1 MSRSLKITRVL
12 LVAAF
17 AAGLTACSGEGDP
30 SAPPTSPAASASA
43 AGSETAPTPTAPA
56 ASASS
61 SGSEAAPTP
70 TTPAASAE
78 PTAEA
83 PGDGAGDTGPAMH
96 LIGSLSASPTQ
107 PGWITVQLDAGDAQ
121 PVMLSPEAVVL
132 DLRGAICDTGA
143 VPHKCTAAQLEK
155 ALKKSGV
162 PYAKVT
168 LKSGVAVRVEELV
181 QE

>member
-17 AAGLTACSGEGDP
+17 AAGLAACSGEGDP
-30 SAPPTSPAASASA
+30 SAPPTAPAASASA
-43 AGSETAPTPTAPA
+43 AGSETV
-56 ASASS
+56 S
-61 SGSEAAPTP
+61 TP

-78 PTAEA
+78 STSEAASSEPTAEE

-96 LIGSLSASPTQ
+96 LIGALSASPTQ

-132 DLRGAICDTGA
+132 DLRGAICDKGA

-181 QE
+181 KE

>member
-30 SAPPTSPAASASA
+30 SAPPTTPAASASA
-43 AGSETAPTPTAPA
+43 AGSETSPTPTAPA

-61 SGSEAAPTP
+61 SGSEAAPTA
-70 TTPAASAE
+70 PAASAE

-96 LIGSLSASPTQ
+96 LIGALSASPTR

-132 DLRGAICDTGA
+132 DLRGAICDTGT

-155 ALKKSGV
+155 ALKKAGV

>member
-17 AAGLTACSGEGDP
+17 AAGLAACSGEGDP
-30 SAPPTSPAASASA
+30 SAPPTAPAASASA
-43 AGSETAPTPTAPA
+43 AGSEAAPTPTAPA

-61 SGSEAAPTP
+61 PGSEAAPTA
-70 TTPAASAE
+70 PAASAE

-83 PGDGAGDTGPAMH
+83 PGDGAGDTGPAMD
-96 LIGSLSASPTQ
+96 LIGALSASPTQ

-132 DLRGAICDTGA
+132 DLRGAICDKGA

-155 ALKKSGV
+155 ALKKGGV

-181 QE
+181 QD

>member
-30 SAPPTSPAASASA
+30 SAPPTTPAASASA
-43 AGSETAPTPTAPA
+43 AGAETASTPTAPA

-61 SGSEAAPTP
+61 SGPA
-70 TTPAASAE
+70 TPAASAE
-78 PTAEA
+78 PTAAA
-83 PGDGAGDTGPAMH
+83 PGDGAGDTGPALD
-96 LIGSLSASPTQ
+96 LIGALSASPTQ
-107 PGWITVQLDAGDAQ
+107 PGWITVQLDAGDSQ

-132 DLRGAICDTGA
+132 DLRGAICDKGA

-155 ALKKSGV
+155 ALKKGGV

-168 LKSGVAVRVEELV
+168 LKNGVAVRIEELV
-181 QE
+181 QK

>member
-30 SAPPTSPAASASA
+30 SAPPAASTTSASA
-43 AGSETAPTPTAPA
+43 AASETAPAEPTAPA

-61 SGSEAAPTP
+61 PGPEAAPTA
-70 TTPAASAE
+70 PAASAE

-96 LIGSLSASPTQ
+96 LIGALSASPTR

-168 LKSGVAVRVEELV
+168 LKSGVAVQVEELV